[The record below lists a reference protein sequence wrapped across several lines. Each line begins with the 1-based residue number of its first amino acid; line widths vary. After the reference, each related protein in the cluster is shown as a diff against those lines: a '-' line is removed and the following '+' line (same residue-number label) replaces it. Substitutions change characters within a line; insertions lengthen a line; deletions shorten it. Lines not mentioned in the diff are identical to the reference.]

1 MKIINKKIMILF
13 YVSIYTFAIIG
24 GAYYIIS
31 SVPCL
36 MNKDFAIQ
44 RGKIQSVSLYEKNSI
59 GTKYNIILV
68 DENGKYNQVDHV
80 FSDDLKEG
88 DQLLLLQLWEKG
100 VWIYCIIIMI
110 SLFNLVDNKI
120 LGVIGAIVFL
130 IYTFS
135 SFLSLMLEG
144 KMYKIKHE

>member
-1 MKIINKKIMILF
+1 M
-13 YVSIYTFAIIG
+13 
-24 GAYYIIS
+24 
-31 SVPCL
+31 
-36 MNKDFAIQ
+36 
-44 RGKIQSVSLYEKNSI
+44 YEKNSI

-68 DENGKYNQVDHV
+68 DENGKYNQVAHV

-100 VWIYCIIIMI
+100 GWIYCIIIMI